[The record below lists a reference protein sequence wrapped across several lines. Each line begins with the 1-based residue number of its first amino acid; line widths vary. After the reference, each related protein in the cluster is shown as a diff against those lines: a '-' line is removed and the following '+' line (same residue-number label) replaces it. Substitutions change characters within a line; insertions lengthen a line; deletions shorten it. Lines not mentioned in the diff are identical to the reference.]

1 VLAESYDGKKLNSP
15 NDLSLD
21 DHGGFYFTDPRFGPQ
36 DDLEQPVHGVY
47 HVDSEGKVTR
57 VIEDLERPNGILV
70 SPGGEYLYVAE
81 MRERQLHRYDILEP
95 GKLSSERISYTSD
108 PEHDRG
114 GPDGLALDEHGN
126 VYATYRPITVLTPDL
141 KLIGRIPVP
150 KNPSNCAFG
159 GKEGKTLFIT
169 ARDSVYSIPLR
180 VVGFQRETSPPGQTP
195 EGKAKR
201 LERVGTLTLRVPE
214 SWVRKPP
221 RSRMRLGEFEIPPQS
236 GDSEGA
242 TLAVFHF
249 GSGGA
254 GSARAN
260 QQRWLGQFAPEGRKV
275 LLAEGEAGGKRF
287 TIVDL
292 AGTFN
297 KPDGPPI
304 QRRSKPV
311 PGSRVINAMLEAD
324 DGAYFFKLTGLE
336 KTVGASKADFL
347 ESFGGRISDTATGEE
362 ADK

>member
-1 VLAESYDGKKLNSP
+1 
-15 NDLSLD
+15 
-21 DHGGFYFTDPRFGPQ
+21 
-36 DDLEQPVHGVY
+36 
-47 HVDSEGKVTR
+47 
-57 VIEDLERPNGILV
+57 
-70 SPGGEYLYVAE
+70 
-81 MRERQLHRYDILEP
+81 
-95 GKLSSERISYTSD
+95 
-108 PEHDRG
+108 
-114 GPDGLALDEHGN
+114 
-126 VYATYRPITVLTPDL
+126 
-141 KLIGRIPVP
+141 
-150 KNPSNCAFG
+150 
-159 GKEGKTLFIT
+159 
-169 ARDSVYSIPLR
+169 
-180 VVGFQRETSPPGQTP
+180 
-195 EGKAKR
+195 
-201 LERVGTLTLRVPE
+201 
-214 SWVRKPP
+214 
-221 RSRMRLGEFEIPPQS
+221 MRLGEFEIPPQS